1 MGVVQQD
8 WRTELTAVL
17 PHFFSSGSAA
27 AAERTV
33 CTIECGPGWADIV
46 DRLCV
51 RIAATLLDRERFRF
65 DSIRQ
70 REGALRVVW
79 GGRLSSASEAVV
91 REAVDLAEARSVC
104 VCELCGC
111 RGRLYRADGIC
122 TARCHDHRS
131 GDRAL
136 RPGME
141 NLHLRTVGRMRVLVA
156 SRYDYGTDSFVDIIA
171 DDLPRSLMEPW

>member
-8 WRTELTAVL
+8 WRSELIAVL
-17 PHFFSSGSAA
+17 PHFFASGPAA
-27 AAERTV
+27 AAKLPV

-51 RIAATLLDRERFRF
+51 RIAATLQQRERFRF
-65 DSIRQ
+65 VSIRQ

-111 RGRLYRADGIC
+111 RGRLYRADGIRM
-122 TARCHDHRS
+122 TACPEHAS

-136 RPGME
+136 RPQME
-141 NLHLRTVGRMRVLVA
+141 NLHLRTVGRMRVLIA